1 MSPGWLLLSLPGLAL
16 FGWMWWRCHRAV
28 RALRDAPLLRL
39 PLQAAQD
46 FDLPTTGRLLVA
58 GSYPRASIA
67 FVRAQPRVSR
77 AADGE
82 PLPMQRP
89 LANFDTRGAKGWAPL
104 GHFDVEQPGRYRL
117 EIVGIPTNA
126 TAANSPVLTGAIEL
140 ETTGAIFFS
149 DGNNLAAI
157 FTDLLANPF
166 PNNAFN
172 IASTQFFNGS
182 SNLGIQFGAAS
193 ASAQFSL
200 LPTNPNPEPPT
211 TTPEPSALIAFIAAL
226 LAGSHLRKVH

>member
-82 PLPMQRP
+82 PLPVQRP

-104 GHFDVEQPGRYRL
+104 GHFDVDQPGRYRL
-117 EIVGIPTNA
+117 EIVGIPEDIDTTDHA
-126 TAANSPVLTGAIEL
+126 LLVARGSRWDLMRYGFGTVLGSMGAL
-140 ETTGAIFFS
+140 TC
-149 DGNNLAAI
+149 LAAI
-157 FTDLLANPF
+157 V
-166 PNNAFN
+166 
-172 IASTQFFNGS
+172 IGVGGS
-182 SNLGIQFGAAS
+182 S
-193 ASAQFSL
+193 
-200 LPTNPNPEPPT
+200 
-211 TTPEPSALIAFIAAL
+211 
-226 LAGSHLRKVH
+226 